1 MIVYRLC
8 RSGEM
13 ESILKNK
20 NFDGVGKLFEMDA
33 KKNNHK
39 YLLGKKYLHF
49 FKSKES
55 LLYLNLSAN
64 RYICTYNIPNQLLI
78 QNAGIGKYLDYKY
91 FEKLQEIEEF
101 AIDTRL
107 LKFEYL
113 IEADK
118 ITDFI
123 DYEDFFADSSLKGFI
138 QTCYKSGKEAERGV

>member
-8 RSGEM
+8 RKDEI

-20 NFDGVGKLFEMDA
+20 NFNSVGKFFKADT

-39 YLLGKKYLHF
+39 YLVGKKYLHF
-49 FKSKES
+49 FKNKDS
-55 LLYLNLSAN
+55 LLYLNLSPN
-64 RYICTYNIPNQLLI
+64 RYICTYDIPSKQL
-78 QNAGIGKYLDYKY
+78 QNNAGIGKYLDYRY
-91 FEKLQEIEEF
+91 FEELQEIEEF
-101 AIDTRL
+101 AIDTSL

-123 DYEDFFADSSLKGFI
+123 DYEDFFADTSLKDFM
-138 QTCYKSGKEAERGV
+138 QTCYKSGQEAEREA